1 MYADTPLGGPD
12 LAPTDTTEQAETSRL
27 ETVANKVVSAL
38 KSKQAKLLYR
48 MAFTTVVVGV
58 ALSMAVAA
66 HVLVRG
72 IQAGVNALAFVW
84 WTADLTMLLVSVL
97 CTASWRCRRRPHV
110 WHVDFSTNS
119 WCNVQAA
126 QRVWEWSA
134 LRSV

>member
-27 ETVANKVVSAL
+27 EAVANAVVSIAT
-38 KSKQAKLLYR
+38 SKQAILLYR
-48 MAFTTVVVGV
+48 TAFTALVVGV

-72 IQAGVNALAFVW
+72 VQLTANAALLAW
-84 WTADLTMLLVSVL
+84 WMADFSMLLVSVL

-110 WHVDFSTNS
+110 WHVDFSTSS
-119 WCNVQAA
+119 WFNVQAA

-134 LRSV
+134 LRAV